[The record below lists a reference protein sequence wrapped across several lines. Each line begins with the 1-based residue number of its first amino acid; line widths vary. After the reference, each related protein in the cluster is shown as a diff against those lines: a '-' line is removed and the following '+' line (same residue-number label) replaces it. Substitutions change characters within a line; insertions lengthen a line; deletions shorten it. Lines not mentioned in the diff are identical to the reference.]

1 MFLIVSLIGFVIL
14 WALYLNKL
22 NMRIN
27 QTIQM
32 LNMIPMKMLPKGRTD
47 IRDFF
52 NWIIREANKN
62 KA

>member
-1 MFLIVSLIGFVIL
+1 
-14 WALYLNKL
+14 
-22 NMRIN
+22 
-27 QTIQM
+27 M